1 MDILNQIIHLMNKE
15 EVRHFKLF
23 TARTQVKEPR
33 KDLQLF
39 DYVRKEG
46 EEYDEGYIFERLYNG
61 PSKNAFYRLKNRL
74 LSDINKSL
82 NLQHLD
88 DDDSMHIFHLLSLTR
103 YFHQRNKYK
112 VALHYIRK
120 AEKKAIKLE
129 NYELLD
135 FIYSEMIKLSHEI
148 IFINPEEYIERRKE
162 NHKKLMSLR
171 EVEDILAAVIYRVKM
186 TQNFSAQTE
195 PLFDLLQATIDEF
208 TESSEI
214 KGHPKLRTTIYQAV
228 SRILAGRQEFEA
240 LEAYLLK
247 TYDEFTSEGIFS
259 KSNHDLKLQMIV
271 YTINALYNTGKLRES
286 LAWADRLQTGMA
298 EYQGLLQKKYLPYY
312 YHSLIINYFKLDQ
325 KKSIDIIEEVLKER
339 YFKDDP
345 YNEFVCITN
354 LAICYFDTGQYKK
367 ALKTIVQAKIHDGY
381 TKVSPAF
388 RMRLAITEITARLP
402 VGDFE
407 VVERQVGEVRRDYQE
422 LLEDPSN
429 DVGLK
434 LLDLLSALNHAIG
447 MRIEKE
453 LRDRIALFLDSHSR
467 STLENFSFLH
477 YHDFLGNLIQWKEG
491 STRKSEIAS

>member
-39 DYVRKEG
+39 DYIRKEDDF
-46 EEYDEGYIFERLYNG
+46 YDEELIFGKLYPG

-88 DDDSMHIFHLLSLTR
+88 DDDTMHIFHLLSLTR
-103 YFHQRNKYK
+103 YFQQRNKYK

-162 NHKKLMSLR
+162 NHKKLMALR
-171 EVEDILAAVIYRVKM
+171 EIEDILAAVIYRVKM
-186 TQNFSAQTE
+186 TQNFSSQTE

-208 TESSEI
+208 TENSEL
-214 KGHPKLRTTIYQAV
+214 KSNVKLRTTIYQAV

-247 TYDEFTSEGIFS
+247 TYDEFTEEGLFT
-259 KSNHDLKLQMIV
+259 KANHDLKLQMIV
-271 YTINALYNTGKLRES
+271 YTINALYNTGRLRES
-286 LAWADRLQTGMA
+286 LDWAAQLKASMD
-298 EYQGLLQKKYLPYY
+298 EFQGLLKKKYLPYY

-325 KKSIDIIEEVLKER
+325 KKSIEIIEEVLREQ

-354 LAICYFDTGQYKK
+354 LAICYFDTGSYKK
-367 ALKTIVQAKIHDGY
+367 ALKTIVQAKLHDGY

-388 RMRLAITEITARLP
+388 RMRLAITEISARLP

-407 VVERQVGEVRRDYQE
+407 VVERQLHEARRDYQE
-422 LLEDPSN
+422 LLENPSN
-429 DVGLK
+429 DVGLQ
-434 LLDLLSALNHAIG
+434 LLDLLDELNHSIG
-447 MRIEKE
+447 FRLDNA
-453 LRDRIALFLDSHSR
+453 LRQRVRNFLDTHSEQ
-467 STLENFSFLH
+467 TLEDFSFLQ
-477 YHDFLGNLIQWKEG
+477 YHVWLGDIVDWKR
-491 STRKSEIAS
+491 T